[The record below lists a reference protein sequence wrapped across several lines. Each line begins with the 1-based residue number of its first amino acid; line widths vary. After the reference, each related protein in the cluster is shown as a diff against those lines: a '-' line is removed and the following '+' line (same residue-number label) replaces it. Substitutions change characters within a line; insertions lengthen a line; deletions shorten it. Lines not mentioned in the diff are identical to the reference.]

1 MVSPV
6 NTLRISGLATGL
18 DTDSI
23 VKQLMQIHQ
32 IPLDQL
38 KQKKQILEW
47 QRDDYRSINTAIS
60 ALRDMAFNMTLRG
73 TYLKY
78 KATVTATPGST
89 NGNAGA
95 VSATPGASAV
105 EGSYIIDVTQLAK
118 PASLV
123 STQNVTVDPTKKLSD
138 QGITSIDFTI
148 TVYQVD
154 ANGNPIKDSNGSQI
168 AYSATFSSTGTDTNG
183 SYKVDTSMTL
193 NDIINKINSAKDAS
207 GNSLGVKASFDAV
220 LKRFVLTTTGIGGN
234 AKIEVRDN
242 SSNFMG
248 GTLNISTNNPA
259 QGSDP
264 IFSYTNN
271 QISGLSFTNDSTNP
285 VYHTN
290 TVTING
296 VTYNLI
302 GTGRADIFIQ
312 KDTDAIYQSIKDF
325 IDKYNSTLDTIYKMY
340 TEPRYPD
347 YPPLTDDQ
355 KQQLTDTQQQQ
366 WTERAKSGLLNGDDL
381 LDSIMTNMR
390 MKMSS
395 NVGDASFTYR
405 NMYQIGLNTSS
416 YWIDKTGKITIDD
429 AKLKDAINNNL
440 DAVIKLFTNPFP
452 TKPDG
457 SVDTQRKSEGGLA
470 VQLKDYL
477 DSAIDQLTQKAG
489 TSDMLYDNSFI
500 SQSIKEYDQ
509 QISDMQARL
518 TDIENRYYQQFTQL
532 ETLMQQMNTQSQWLA
547 QQLGGGK

>member
-1 MVSPV
+1 MISPI
-6 NTLRISGLATGL
+6 NTLRITGLATGL
-18 DTDSI
+18 DIDSI
-23 VKQLMQIHQ
+23 VKQLMQVQ
-32 IPLDQL
+32 RIPLDKL
-38 KQKKQILEW
+38 EQKKQILEW

-60 ALRDMAFNMTLRG
+60 ALRDLTFNMTLQG

-78 KATVTATPGST
+78 KADVTATPGST

-105 EGSYIIDVTQLAK
+105 EGSYTITVNNLAK

-123 STQNVTVDPTKKLSD
+123 STSDVTIDPTKKLSE
-138 QGITSIDFTI
+138 QGITSVDFTI

-154 ANGNPIKDSNGSQI
+154 ANGNPIKDSSGAQI
-168 AYSATFSSTGTDTNG
+168 KYLATFSSTGTDTNG

-220 LKRFVLTTTGIGGN
+220 LKRFVLTTTGMGGN
-234 AKIEVRDN
+234 AKIEVTDN
-242 SSNFMG
+242 NSTTFMSGTLKLSSNG
-248 GTLNISTNNPA
+248 STTISA
-259 QGSDP
+259 SGSDASY
-264 IFSYTNN
+264 SYTNK
-271 QISGLSFTNDSTNP
+271 QINLTVSNLTS
-285 VYHTN
+285 HTN

-296 VTYNLI
+296 TTYNLLAL
-302 GTGRADIFIQ
+302 GSADVTIK

-325 IDKYNSTLDTIYKMY
+325 IDKYNNTIDTIYKKY

-347 YPPLTDDQ
+347 YLPLTDDQ

-366 WTERAKSGLLNGDDL
+366 WTEKAKSGLLKGDDML
-381 LDSIMTNMR
+381 GSIMANMR
-390 MKMSS
+390 KIMSAT
-395 NVGDASFTYR
+395 VGDSSFTYR
-405 NMYQIGLNTSS
+405 TMYQIGLSTSS
-416 YWIDKTGKITIDD
+416 YWIDKTGKIIIDE

-452 TKPDG
+452 TDSSGKIIQ
-457 SVDTQRKSEGGLA
+457 SQKSQGGLA

-477 DSAIDQLTQKAG
+477 DSAIKQLKDKAG
-489 TSDMLYDNSFI
+489 TSDMLYDNSYI
-500 SQSIKEYDQ
+500 SQQIQQYNQ

-518 TDIENRYYQQFTQL
+518 TEMENRYYEQFTRL
-532 ETLMQQMNTQSQWLA
+532 ETAMQQMNAQSAWLA